1 MVLSITICTY
11 NRIEYLKKC
20 LKSVLD
26 QTQGKKSIEINII
39 DNNSTD
45 NTKSY
50 ISEIQKKY
58 PEVNYYVEHKQGISF
73 ARNLSFE
80 VCKGDYLAF
89 VDDDAV
95 INKNWLEALLNEL
108 KNQNENIIYGGPIYP
123 NFESIPE
130 DWIDKDYFIRKF
142 KDTEGFLGTI
152 KSKEGFSGGNM
163 CIAKNLFLKSE
174 KFNTEIGMTGG
185 NLGLG
190 EEPDFFYKLIMKNKD
205 VKLYNISEM
214 SITHSEAS
222 YKLEKEYLRD
232 RIILNANQFT
242 KRTIF
247 HENFLMT
254 TFILLSKLVIQSTK
268 LFISLFLHIIRRISP
283 GQLSKIISPTHK
295 FKFLKSYWVIRGIF
309 QAIS

>member
-20 LKSVLD
+20 LKSILD
-26 QTQGKKSIEINII
+26 QTQGSEIIEINII

-45 NTKSY
+45 TTKDY
-50 ISEIQKKY
+50 VIELQKKF
-58 PEVNYYVEHKQGISF
+58 PEVNYFVEKRQGISF

-80 VCKGDYLAF
+80 VCKGMFLAF

-108 KNQNENIIYGGPIYP
+108 KNQNEDIIYGGPIYP
-123 NFESIPE
+123 NFESVPE

-142 KDTEGFLGTI
+142 KDTDGFLGTI

-205 VKLYNISEM
+205 VKLYNICEM

-242 KRTIF
+242 KRTLF
-247 HENFLMT
+247 HENLLMT
-254 TFILLSKLVIQSTK
+254 TFILLSKLIVQSIK
-268 LFISLFLHIIRRISP
+268 L
-283 GQLSKIISPTHK
+283 IISFFLQIFVSNHK
-295 FKFLKSYWVIRGIF
+295 FKFLKSYWIIRGIVK
-309 QAIS
+309 AIF

>member
-1 MVLSITICTY
+1 
-11 NRIEYLKKC
+11 
-20 LKSVLD
+20 
-26 QTQGKKSIEINII
+26 
-39 DNNSTD
+39 
-45 NTKSY
+45 
-50 ISEIQKKY
+50 
-58 PEVNYYVEHKQGISF
+58 
-73 ARNLSFE
+73 
-80 VCKGDYLAF
+80 
-89 VDDDAV
+89 
-95 INKNWLEALLNEL
+95 
-108 KNQNENIIYGGPIYP
+108 
-123 NFESIPE
+123 
-130 DWIDKDYFIRKF
+130 
-142 KDTEGFLGTI
+142 
-152 KSKEGFSGGNM
+152 
-163 CIAKNLFLKSE
+163 
-174 KFNTEIGMTGG
+174 
-185 NLGLG
+185 
-190 EEPDFFYKLIMKNKD
+190 MKNKD

>member
-20 LKSVLD
+20 LKSILD
-26 QTQGKKSIEINII
+26 QTQGSEIIEINII

-45 NTKSY
+45 TTKDY
-50 ISEIQKKY
+50 VIELQKQF
-58 PEVNYYVEHKQGISF
+58 PEVNYFVEKRQGISF

-80 VCKGDYLAF
+80 VCKGMFLAF
-89 VDDDAV
+89 VDDDAI

-108 KNQNENIIYGGPIYP
+108 KNQNEDIIYGGPIYP
-123 NFESIPE
+123 NFESVPE

-142 KDTEGFLGTI
+142 KDTDGFLGTI

-242 KRTIF
+242 KRTLF
-247 HENFLMT
+247 HENLLMT
-254 TFILLSKLVIQSTK
+254 TFILISKLIVQSIK
-268 LFISLFLHIIRRISP
+268 LLISFFLQIFVSN
-283 GQLSKIISPTHK
+283 HK
-295 FKFLKSYWVIRGIF
+295 FKFLKSYWIIRGIVK
-309 QAIS
+309 AIF

>member
-20 LKSVLD
+20 LKSILD
-26 QTQGKKSIEINII
+26 QTQGSEIIEINII

-45 NTKSY
+45 TTKDY
-50 ISEIQKKY
+50 VIELQKQF
-58 PEVNYYVEHKQGISF
+58 PEVNYFVEKRQGISY

-80 VCKGDYLAF
+80 VCKGMFLAF

-142 KDTEGFLGTI
+142 KNTDGFLGTI

-205 VKLYNISEM
+205 VKLYNICEM

-242 KRTIF
+242 KRTLF

-254 TFILLSKLVIQSTK
+254 TFILLSKLIVQSIK
-268 LFISLFLHIIRRISP
+268 L
-283 GQLSKIISPTHK
+283 IISFFLQIFVSNHK
-295 FKFLKSYWVIRGIF
+295 FKFLKSYWIIRGIVK
-309 QAIS
+309 AIF

>member
-26 QTQGKKSIEINII
+26 QTQGNKSIEINII

-95 INKNWLEALLNEL
+95 INKNWLKSLLDEL
-108 KNQNENIIYGGPIYP
+108 KNQNPNIVYGGPIYP
-123 NFESIPE
+123 NFESNPE
-130 DWIDKDYFIRKF
+130 NWIDKNYFIRKF
-142 KDTEGFLGTI
+142 KETDGFLGLI

-163 CIAKNLFLKSE
+163 CISKSLFFKSE

-222 YKLEKEYLRD
+222 YKLEKEYLRE

-242 KRTIF
+242 KRTLF
-247 HENFLMT
+247 HENLIT
-254 TFILLSKLVIQSTK
+254 SIIILKIKVFIQFFKLIV
-268 LFISLFLHIIRRISP
+268 SLFLQFIIP
-283 GQLSKIISPTHK
+283 NYK
-295 FKFLKSYWVIRGIF
+295 FKFLKSYWIIHGIVK
-309 QAIS
+309 AIF

>member
-20 LKSVLD
+20 LKSILD
-26 QTQGKKSIEINII
+26 QTQGSKIIEINII

-45 NTKSY
+45 TTKDY
-50 ISEIQKKY
+50 VTELQKKF
-58 PEVNYYVEHKQGISF
+58 PEVNYFIEKRQGISF

-80 VCKGDYLAF
+80 VCKGMFLAF

-123 NFESIPE
+123 KFENEPE
-130 DWIDKDYFIRKF
+130 KWIDKNYFIREF
-142 KDTEGFLGTI
+142 KVSDGFLGTI

-190 EEPDFFYKLIMKNKD
+190 EEPDFFYKLIKKNKD

-214 SITHSEAS
+214 SITHSEAN
-222 YKLEKEYLRD
+222 YKLEKEYLKE

-242 KRTIF
+242 KRTLF
-247 HENFLMT
+247 HENIITSIIILKIKV
-254 TFILLSKLVIQSTK
+254 FIQFFKLLV
-268 LFISLFLHIIRRISP
+268 SLFLQFIIP
-283 GQLSKIISPTHK
+283 NHK
-295 FKFLKSYWVIRGIF
+295 FKFLKSYWIIRGIVK
-309 QAIS
+309 AIF

>member
-20 LKSVLD
+20 LKSILD
-26 QTQGKKSIEINII
+26 QTQGSEIIEINII

-45 NTKSY
+45 TTKDY
-50 ISEIQKKY
+50 VTELQKQF
-58 PEVNYYVEHKQGISF
+58 PEVNYFVEKRQGISY

-80 VCKGDYLAF
+80 VCKGMFLAF

-108 KNQNENIIYGGPIYP
+108 KNQNEDIIYGGPIYP
-123 NFESIPE
+123 NFESVPE

-142 KDTEGFLGTI
+142 KDTDGFLGTI

-205 VKLYNISEM
+205 VKLYNICEM

-242 KRTIF
+242 KRTLF

-254 TFILLSKLVIQSTK
+254 TFILLSKLIVQSIK
-268 LFISLFLHIIRRISP
+268 L
-283 GQLSKIISPTHK
+283 IISFFLQIFVSNHK
-295 FKFLKSYWVIRGIF
+295 FKFLKSYWIIRGIVK
-309 QAIS
+309 AIF

>member
-20 LKSVLD
+20 LKSILD
-26 QTQGKKSIEINII
+26 QTQGSEIIEINII

-45 NTKSY
+45 TTKDY
-50 ISEIQKKY
+50 VIELQKKF
-58 PEVNYYVEHKQGISF
+58 PEVNYFVEKRQGISF

-80 VCKGDYLAF
+80 VCKGMFLAF

-108 KNQNENIIYGGPIYP
+108 KNQNEDIIYGGPIYP

-142 KDTEGFLGTI
+142 KDTDGFLGTI

-205 VKLYNISEM
+205 VKLYNICEM

-242 KRTIF
+242 KRTLF
-247 HENFLMT
+247 HENLLMT
-254 TFILLSKLVIQSTK
+254 TFILLSKLIVQSIK
-268 LFISLFLHIIRRISP
+268 L
-283 GQLSKIISPTHK
+283 IISFFLQIFVSNHK
-295 FKFLKSYWVIRGIF
+295 FKFLKSYWIIRGVVKAIF
-309 QAIS
+309 

>member
-20 LKSVLD
+20 LKSILD
-26 QTQGKKSIEINII
+26 QTQGSEIIEINII

-45 NTKSY
+45 TTKDY
-50 ISEIQKKY
+50 VIELQKKF
-58 PEVNYYVEHKQGISF
+58 PEVNYFVEKRQGISF

-80 VCKGDYLAF
+80 VCKGMFLAF

-142 KDTEGFLGTI
+142 KDTDGFLGTI

-205 VKLYNISEM
+205 VKLYNICEM

-242 KRTIF
+242 KRTLF
-247 HENFLMT
+247 HENLLMT
-254 TFILLSKLVIQSTK
+254 TFILLSKLIVQSIK
-268 LFISLFLHIIRRISP
+268 LLISFFLQIFVSN
-283 GQLSKIISPTHK
+283 HK
-295 FKFLKSYWVIRGIF
+295 FKFLKSYWIIRGIVK
-309 QAIS
+309 AIF

>member
-20 LKSVLD
+20 LKSILD
-26 QTQGKKSIEINII
+26 QTQGSEIIEINII

-45 NTKSY
+45 TTKDY
-50 ISEIQKKY
+50 VTKLQKKF
-58 PEVNYYVEHKQGISF
+58 PEVNYFVEKRQGISF

-80 VCKGDYLAF
+80 VCKGMFLAF

-108 KNQNENIIYGGPIYP
+108 KNQNEDIIYGGPIYP

-142 KDTEGFLGTI
+142 KDTNGFLGTI

-205 VKLYNISEM
+205 VKLYNICEM

-242 KRTIF
+242 KRTLF

-254 TFILLSKLVIQSTK
+254 TFILLSKLIVQSIK
-268 LFISLFLHIIRRISP
+268 L
-283 GQLSKIISPTHK
+283 IISFFLQIFVSNHK
-295 FKFLKSYWVIRGIF
+295 FKFLKSYWIIRGIVK
-309 QAIS
+309 AIF

>member
-20 LKSVLD
+20 LKSILD
-26 QTQGKKSIEINII
+26 QTQGSEIIEINII

-45 NTKSY
+45 TTKDY
-50 ISEIQKKY
+50 VSELQKKF
-58 PEVNYYVEHKQGISF
+58 PEVNYFVEKRQGISF

-80 VCKGDYLAF
+80 VCNGMFLAF

-95 INKNWLEALLNEL
+95 INKNWLEALLNKL
-108 KNQNENIIYGGPIYP
+108 KDQNENIIYGGPIYP
-123 NFESIPE
+123 NFESVPE

-142 KDTEGFLGTI
+142 KDTDGFLGTI

-242 KRTIF
+242 KRTLF
-247 HENFLMT
+247 HENLLMT
-254 TFILLSKLVIQSTK
+254 TFILISKLIVQSIK
-268 LFISLFLHIIRRISP
+268 LLISFFLQIFVSN
-283 GQLSKIISPTHK
+283 HK
-295 FKFLKSYWVIRGIF
+295 FKFLKSYWIIRGIVK
-309 QAIS
+309 AIF

>member
-20 LKSVLD
+20 LKSILD
-26 QTQGKKSIEINII
+26 QTQGSEIIEINII

-45 NTKSY
+45 TTKDY
-50 ISEIQKKY
+50 VTELQKQF
-58 PEVNYYVEHKQGISF
+58 PEVNYFVEKRQGISY

-80 VCKGDYLAF
+80 VCKGMFLAF

-108 KNQNENIIYGGPIYP
+108 KNQNEDIIYGGPIYP

-142 KDTEGFLGTI
+142 KDTNGFLGTI

-205 VKLYNISEM
+205 VKLYNICEM

-242 KRTIF
+242 KRTLF
-247 HENFLMT
+247 HENLLMT
-254 TFILLSKLVIQSTK
+254 TFILFLKLIIQSIK
-268 LFISLFLHIIRRISP
+268 L
-283 GQLSKIISPTHK
+283 IISFFLQIFVSNHK
-295 FKFLKSYWVIRGIF
+295 FKFLKSYWIIRGIVK
-309 QAIS
+309 AIF

>member
-20 LKSVLD
+20 LKSILD
-26 QTQGKKSIEINII
+26 QTQGSEIIEINII

-45 NTKSY
+45 TTKDY
-50 ISEIQKKY
+50 VFELQKKF
-58 PEVNYYVEHKQGISF
+58 PEVNYFVEKRQGISF

-80 VCKGDYLAF
+80 VCKGTFLAF

-95 INKNWLEALLNEL
+95 INKNWLKALLNEL
-108 KNQNENIIYGGPIYP
+108 KKQKENIIYGGPIYP
-123 NFESIPE
+123 NFESDPE
-130 DWIDKDYFIRKF
+130 NWIDKDYFIRKF
-142 KDTEGFLGTI
+142 KDTDGFLGVI

-163 CIAKNLFLKSE
+163 CIAKNLFKKSE
-174 KFNTEIGMTGG
+174 KFNTKIGMTGG

-214 SITHSEAS
+214 SISHSEAS
-222 YKLEKEYLRD
+222 YKLKKEYLRE
-232 RIILNANQFT
+232 RIILSANQFT

-247 HENFLMT
+247 HENLLMT
-254 TFILLSKLVIQSTK
+254 TFILLSKLIVQSIK
-268 LFISLFLHIIRRISP
+268 LLHSLFLQIFVSN
-283 GQLSKIISPTHK
+283 HK
-295 FKFLKSYWVIRGIF
+295 FKFLKSFWIIRGML
-309 QAIS
+309 QAIFKILFIRNKY